1 MKQIL
6 LLLMSLLFLN
16 ANSQRFSDN
25 ENRQHSE
32 NNSYLEKTSL
42 TELHLNLIFTELLR
56 ENKFS
61 KNKIAILRNYEVLN
75 NYTFSKDG
83 YSFEVVDKAGIELNN
98 VDKVLFWRMDL
109 TSDRAHYEF
118 YLSTSEVKT
127 QKLSYLFVL
136 EQGKWKLKQN

>member
-1 MKQIL
+1 
-6 LLLMSLLFLN
+6 MSLLFLN

-25 ENRQHSE
+25 EYRQHSE

-83 YSFEVVDKAGIELNN
+83 YSFEVVDKAGI
-98 VDKVLFWRMDL
+98 
-109 TSDRAHYEF
+109 
-118 YLSTSEVKT
+118 
-127 QKLSYLFVL
+127 
-136 EQGKWKLKQN
+136 

>member
-1 MKQIL
+1 
-6 LLLMSLLFLN
+6 MSLLFLN

-75 NYTFSKDG
+75 NYIFSKDG

-109 TSDRAHYEF
+109 TPDKAHYEF

-136 EQGKWKLKQN
+136 EQDKWKLKQN